1 MYKQLVF
8 LILAIGISNLTIA
21 VKPRHNKSQANR
33 CKTRLFVT
41 KQYFTRTDPR
51 RTIYTFDKPLA
62 VLSMDMPITKNS
74 VAVVRNTVKRV
85 ERAFKNQFDDTK
97 TSLPTEQGFPTPYEL
112 DPPKVDKK
120 RIRLYSHVT
129 TTGQRKQLLREVKNL
144 YETSKAKTSKKPSIH
159 E

>member
-21 VKPRHNKSQANR
+21 VKPRHNKGQANR

-41 KQYFTRTDPR
+41 KQYFTRTDPN
-51 RTIYTFDKPLA
+51 RTIYTFNKPLA

-74 VAVVRNTVKRV
+74 VTVVRNTVKRV
-85 ERAFKNQFDDTK
+85 ERASANQFDDTK
-97 TSLPTEQGFPTPYEL
+97 TSLPVEQGFPTPYEL
-112 DPPKVDKK
+112 DPPRVDKK
-120 RIRLYSHVT
+120 RIKLYSHVT
-129 TTGQRKQLLREVKNL
+129 TADQRKQLVKEVRNL
-144 YETSKAKTSKKPSIH
+144 YKTSKAKTLKKPSTY